1 MESQNYQE
9 IRIPPLGECV
19 GVFEGLEI
27 TNSHLAIL
35 LSHKKKS
42 KVVFPIDSIQA
53 KIVKKE
59 LNDQQIGRKIGI
71 IRIDDVEQP
80 VVIRKFPLEE

>member
-1 MESQNYQE
+1 MESQHYQE
-9 IRIPPLGECV
+9 IRIPRLAEYV

-35 LSHKKKS
+35 LSHKKKL

-53 KIVKKE
+53 KIAKKE
-59 LNDQQIGRKIGI
+59 LDDQLVGRKIGI
-71 IRIDDVEQP
+71 IRTGYAERPIL
-80 VVIRKFPLEE
+80 IRKIPLQE